1 MASTN
6 EHISRDNY
14 NRINAALHTI
24 TTSVADINMARIL
37 YPNTRTVTNSAT
49 NPAETEHADEYTQ
62 LMLDKPAESTLRYIT
77 ALKAQ
82 SELMRIALDNNFVI
96 DTEREMLQ
104 KLHNDAKLIYQ
115 CVKHNIGADVRSI
128 LAVETN
134 TTPSDGSGEAA
145 TDTVHDDNAPQPAS
159 LATLKQLTG
168 QSSAD
173 AHEEIRALH
182 NRCEKA
188 AIDIALHAVP
198 TLQNLND

>member
-24 TTSVADINMARIL
+24 TTSVADIDMARIL
-37 YPNTRTVTNSAT
+37 YPNTRTVANSAT

-82 SELMRIALDNNFVI
+82 FELMRIALDNNFVI

-128 LAVETN
+128 LAYET
-134 TTPSDGSGEAA
+134 TAATSDGAIDTTA
-145 TDTVHDDNAPQPAS
+145 DNATTTDTAQPVS
-159 LATLKQLTG
+159 LVTLEQLTG
-168 QSSAD
+168 QGSAD